1 MMASKTK
8 LNAPFAHTYL
18 QIIRKRWGLTLHA
31 VHLFFALAANVL
43 VGSMLI
49 LGGSATVNQLTGM
62 PTLAAIFLTPVSVA
76 IYTLVGGLRATFLA
90 DYAHTAVLI
99 ALILAFSFTVYAG
112 SDKIG
117 SPTRMFEMLEA
128 AAPVADNA
136 AGSYTTMR
144 SLDGLKFGVCV
155 KSIGSSCDS
164 SLSFRSLTF
173 AETSPQFLVCDT
185 VYTVLSH

>member
-18 QIIRKRWGLTLHA
+18 QIIRKRWGTTLHC
-31 VHLFFALAANVL
+31 VHLFFGLAANIL

-62 PTLAAIFLTPVSVA
+62 PTTAAIFLTPVSVA

-90 DYAHTAVLI
+90 DYAHTTVLMAI
-99 ALILAFSFTVYAG
+99 ILAFAFTVYAG

-117 SPTRMFEMLEA
+117 SPQRMFELLEDA
-128 AAPVADNA
+128 LPVPGNA

-144 SLDGLKFGVCV
+144 SLDGLKFGIINICG
-155 KSIGSSCDS
+155 K
-164 SLSFRSLTF
+164 
-173 AETSPQFLVCDT
+173 
-185 VYTVLSH
+185 